1 MIRCSALHSRE
12 NVLQDGTPYFRDEKS
27 HGPRGQRK
35 SQSVLLPF
43 LKGKILGVARRCQG
57 ENGGMC
63 DTAEDRARKSRRNCV
78 ARLGGSS
85 RISRNL
91 VDEILLCSLQEGR
104 SDAAPF
110 HAVDNKLSPDEGSK
124 GGRAELTSKVDNLS
138 WTF

>member
-1 MIRCSALHSRE
+1 MERLIF
-12 NVLQDGTPYFRDEKS
+12 VTKS
-27 HGPRGQRK
+27 PTAHGDKERV
-35 SQSVLLPF
+35 SQSCFLSSS

>member
-1 MIRCSALHSRE
+1 MERLIFVTKSPTAHGDKERVSQSCFLSSRE
-12 NVLQDGTPYFRDEKS
+12 KYWVSPAAA
-27 HGPRGQRK
+27 
-35 SQSVLLPF
+35 
-43 LKGKILGVARRCQG
+43 KGKMEACVTPPRT
-57 ENGGMC
+57 EPV
-63 DTAEDRARKSRRNCV
+63 SRNCV

-91 VDEILLCSLQEGR
+91 GDEILLCSLQEGR